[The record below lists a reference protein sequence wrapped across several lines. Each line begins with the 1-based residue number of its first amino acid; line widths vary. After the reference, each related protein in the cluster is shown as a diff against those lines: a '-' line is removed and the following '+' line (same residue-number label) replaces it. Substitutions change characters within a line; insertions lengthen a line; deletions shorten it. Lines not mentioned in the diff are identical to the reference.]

1 MSWENKRY
9 RVVYYSNTEATTRWV
24 EIEKNP
30 YLPLNMQGEVID
42 KAILDAA
49 DSVPKDWLFANV
61 YTEKDRCV
69 YRYLHHSS
77 ACYELGELF
86 DITKSNP
93 K

>member
-1 MSWENKRY
+1 MSWEKKKY

-30 YLPLNMQGEVID
+30 YLPLSMQVEEID

-61 YTEKDRCV
+61 YTEEDRCV
-69 YRYLHHSS
+69 YCCLH
-77 ACYELGELF
+77 YKF
-86 DITKSNP
+86 
-93 K
+93 